1 MVDANLGALYPAGT
15 LTVARTL
22 ASAVTL
28 NDGSMLIVGGRDA
41 NNNPLASA
49 EVFRMEERRRAASH

>member
-1 MVDANLGALYPAGT
+1 MVDANLGAVYPAGM